1 MMHGRAR
8 IRPMIVADLET
19 VLGIAESLESAPKW
33 PRAAYLEALD
43 PAASVRR
50 LALVAEE
57 PESGELIGFLILSL
71 TLPDAE
77 LETIA
82 VTTAAQRR
90 GVARRLFSH
99 AAVQI
104 SLLGA
109 TKVTLEVRQS
119 NYSAIALYCALGFGN
134 VGKRP
139 RYYADP
145 VEDALLMRLKL

>member
-1 MMHGRAR
+1 MRLHK
-8 IRPMIVADLET
+8 
-19 VLGIAESLESAPKW
+19 VLFL
-33 PRAAYLEALD
+33 LV
-43 PAASVRR
+43 AASAASAATPVDVIIEHGVKATMRDGVVLR
-50 LALVAEE
+50 ADIYRPKEE
-57 PESGELIGFLILSL
+57 GRYPVF
-71 TLPDAE
+71 LPDAE